1 MTSTRESS
9 TAMVNTLSLA
19 HGVTARQVELPDYDR
34 ERIEDVGF
42 LNAMTLVL
50 LGNYAQTGH
59 FGGPLAYTPY
69 TVSSHLIGP
78 DLGGLRYDYRRP
90 KHPYSDRFMLAGG
103 HNAPVTYALWMI
115 MGEALARKH
124 ARTGDDRYSADPNTS
139 MLSIDALGFRRGRG
153 ALDTLLKDND
163 LVDHPLMAQAKIRG
177 IRSLAG
183 HSETTDLTNDVN
195 GGPSGIGI
203 ATSAGKAA
211 FWDIVGAPDSLKVI
225 AIEGEFAM
233 TSGHSQEMKTA
244 AVAQQVGKRLRILLS
259 YNNAGIDDE
268 LVGSVIRP
276 VYDAYRIEDQWA
288 AYGWNVMTLDNGNDY
303 DQVVAALKT
312 MEEWDHEDDRPMIVV
327 GKTVKGWWPGAV
339 DGQIPGYGEQV
350 VSYHSH
356 PYNLA
361 MNADYFVAL
370 AGTFERRFGVEFEG
384 IRDGAVSD
392 NRERLIQFKRNMDIA
407 MSVLDKNGLGDWIAD
422 RLVEIG
428 ESVDDSLPLRIDRTT
443 NPFKD
448 SRLKVKN
455 LPVESQSLK
464 VVNPVSGEDKD
475 LSVKLFE
482 EPGNVRGTRRAISE
496 IIKWANYVTNNRFIV
511 VAADLAESIN
521 VEHGAIWDTFDPVAN
536 PTGGRLKAAIQ
547 EAGNASTAIGLVGQ
561 SASLD
566 PDEHV
571 GVWALSG
578 TYGAF
583 TPLMYLPS
591 RVWSQQNQDSPFR
604 TGVLH
609 ILAGHSGPETAADAR
624 THFGIFSP
632 QVWKLF
638 PRGQTITLS
647 FWDYNDVAPRLLR
660 GRRDRRA
667 RQESRCDRPRSG
679 QTRLPS
685 RRPQHLRRQR
695 PHGSGQGVLR
705 HPRLQSRQ
713 AQARLRRR
721 AGVVF
726 HGQPRL
732 RPASTRRGRC
742 ERQGHIRHQRRV
754 VHEAVGGVPELRSA
768 VRGEVRLDGSD
779 NRHSPDVAPPER
791 RPADR
796 RVLSDIRL
804 GQPVAN
810 WRLRIRR
817 DRRGPPRRR
826 VHLRGHQALRRRP
839 RVSAIP
845 TEGSARRSGT
855 MKCSW

>member
-1 MTSTRESS
+1 MASTREGS
-9 TAMVNTLSLA
+9 TSTVNTLSLA
-19 HGVTARQVELPDYDR
+19 HGVTARQVDLPDYEK

-42 LNAMTLVL
+42 LTAMTLVL

-124 ARTGDDRYSADPNTS
+124 AGTGDDKYSADPATS

-163 LVDHPLMAQAKIRG
+163 LTDHPLMAQANIRG

-203 ATSAGKAA
+203 ATAAGKAA

-225 AIEGEFAM
+225 AIEGEFAL

-370 AGTFERRFGVEFEG
+370 AGTFEKRFGVEFEG

-392 NRERLIQFKRNMDIA
+392 DRERLLQFKRNMDIA
-407 MSVLDKNGLGDWIAD
+407 MSVLDNNGLGDWIAD
-422 RLVEIG
+422 RLVDIG
-428 ESVDDSLPLRIDRTT
+428 ESVDDSLPLRINRAT

-455 LPVESQSLK
+455 LPAESQSLK
-464 VVNPVSGEDKD
+464 VVNPASGEEKD
-475 LSVKLFE
+475 LSIKLFE

-496 IIKWANYVTNNRFIV
+496 IIKWINYVTNNRFIV

-536 PTGGRLKAAIQ
+536 PSGGRLKAAIQ

-561 SASLD
+561 TASLD

-583 TPLMYLPS
+583 HAAHVPAIPRMEPAEPGQPVQDGRLAHPRWALGTGDRRRRAYPL
-591 RVWSQQNQDSPFR
+591 R
-604 TGVLH
+604 H
-609 ILAGHSGPETAADAR
+609 ILAPGLEAVPTRPDNHPELLGLQR
-624 THFGIFSP
+624 RS
-632 QVWKLF
+632 
-638 PRGQTITLS
+638 
-647 FWDYNDVAPRLLR
+647 PRLLR
-660 GRRDRRA
+660 RRRDSGAGAQGGSHSA
-667 RQESRCDRPRSG
+667 RGR
-679 QTRLPS
+679 
-685 RRPQHLRRQR
+685 
-695 PHGSGQGVLR
+695 
-705 HPRLQSRQ
+705 
-713 AQARLRRR
+713 QARLPGSRSQYVRRHRPHRRR
-721 AGVVF
+721 QGV
-726 HGQPRL
+726 
-732 RPASTRRGRC
+732 STSSVTLIPTGRSTATSSCRGRPPQSTSSPSC
-742 ERQGHIRHQRRV
+742 
-754 VHEAVGGVPELRSA
+754 
-768 VRGEVRLDGSD
+768 LDSM
-779 NRHSPDVAPPER
+779 
-791 RPADR
+791 RP
-796 RVLSDIRL
+796 V
-804 GQPVAN
+804 
-810 WRLRIRR
+810 
-817 DRRGPPRRR
+817 
-826 VHLRGHQALRRRP
+826 
-839 RVSAIP
+839 
-845 TEGSARRSGT
+845 
-855 MKCSW
+855 

>member
-1 MTSTRESS
+1 MAATNGNS
-9 TAMVNTLSLA
+9 TAIVNTLSLS
-19 HGVTARQVELPDYDR
+19 HGLAPREVALPDYDR
-34 ERIEDVGF
+34 ERVEDVGF
-42 LNAMTLVL
+42 LTAMTLVL

-69 TVSSHLIGP
+69 TVSSHLVGP
-78 DLGGLRYDYRRP
+78 ELGGLRYDYRRP
-90 KHPYSDRFMLAGG
+90 KHPYADRFMLAGG

-124 ARTGDDRYSADPNTS
+124 ARTGDERYFADPATS

-153 ALDTLLKDND
+153 ALDRLLSDNG
-163 LVDHPLMAQAKIRG
+163 LSDHPLMAQAHIRG

-211 FWDIVGAPDSLKVI
+211 FWDIVGAPDSLKII
-225 AIEGEFAM
+225 ALEGEFAM

-276 VYDAYRIEDQWA
+276 VYEAYRIEDQWA
-288 AYGWNVMTLDNGNDY
+288 AYGWNLMTLDNGNDY

-312 MEEWDHEDDRPMIVV
+312 MEEWEHEDDRPMIVV
-327 GKTVKGWWPGAV
+327 GKTVKGWWPAAENGHL
-339 DGQIPGYGEQV
+339 PGYGAQI

-361 MNADYFVAL
+361 MNGDYFQGL
-370 AGTFERRFGVEFEG
+370 AATFERKFDVEFEG
-384 IRDGAVSD
+384 IRNGPVSD
-392 NRERLIQFKRNMDIA
+392 NRERLIQFKRNIDIA
-407 MSVLDKNGLGDWIAD
+407 MSILDKDGLGDWLAD
-422 RLVEIG
+422 RLAQIG
-428 ESVDDSLPLRIDRTT
+428 DSVDNDLPLRIERSG

-448 SRLKVKN
+448 PRIAVRN
-455 LPVESQSLK
+455 LPVGPQN
-464 VVNPVSGEDKD
+464 VRVANPSSGEEKD
-475 LSVKLFE
+475 ISIKLFE
-482 EPGNVRGTRRAISE
+482 EPGAVRGTRRAISE
-496 IIKWANYVTNNRFIV
+496 IIKWMNYVTDHRFIV

-521 VEHGAIWDTFDPVAN
+521 VEHGAIWDTFDPVFN
-536 PTGGRLKAAIQ
+536 PGGGRLKAAIQ

-561 SASLD
+561 SVSLD

-583 TPLMYLPS
+583 TPLMYLPA

-638 PRGQTITLS
+638 PRDQVISLS
-647 FWDYNDVAPRLLR
+647 FWDYNDVAPGYFAAAEIAARDPKVGVIVLEVARPDFPVSDRSAFADSDLKAAAKGFYVIRDFDPDRPKDGYVVVQGSSSTVNLVSVLPRLEEEGVNVKVISAISEELF
-660 GRRDRRA
+660 RRQSSA
-667 RQESRCDRPRSG
+667 YQESVLPRG
-679 QTRLPS
+679 
-685 RRPQHLRRQR
+685 
-695 PHGSGQGVLR
+695 
-705 HPRLQSRQ
+705 
-713 AQARLRRR
+713 ARSDLM
-721 AGVVF
+721 VVTT
-726 HGQPRL
+726 G
-732 RPASTRRGRC
+732 TRRMWPVQNVGPLTD
-742 ERQGHIRHQRRV
+742 EYSLTSDWDDQWLTGGS
-754 VHEAVGGVPELRSA
+754 EADVIAEA
-768 VRGEVRLDGSD
+768 HLDAESIYKGIK
-779 NRHSPDVAPPER
+779 RFAE
-791 RPADR
+791 DR
-796 RVLSDIRL
+796 ASRL
-804 GQPVAN
+804 GRQTE
-810 WRLRIRR
+810 
-817 DRRGPPRRR
+817 
-826 VHLRGHQALRRRP
+826 ALA
-839 RVSAIP
+839 SL
-845 TEGSARRSGT
+845 G
-855 MKCSW
+855 